1 MKSVK
6 MLALFGSMSL
16 MFMGCPYESKVPVDD
31 LSNAKVDS
39 DCKGDYD
46 EKGSTDYTYK
56 VTHEGNMYKIVKKK
70 TTGEDEPTIYYGF
83 TSKVDDQMYMN
94 VYEDGDASTRKYYI
108 YKFEKKGED
117 RVKLKGV
124 TDNITEEFASSAEL
138 KAYIKKYSEISFF
151 FDKDEEKVFY
161 KN

>member
-1 MKSVK
+1 
-6 MLALFGSMSL
+6 
-16 MFMGCPYESKVPVDD
+16 
-31 LSNAKVDS
+31 
-39 DCKGDYD
+39 
-46 EKGSTDYTYK
+46 
-56 VTHEGNMYKIVKKK
+56 
-70 TTGEDEPTIYYGF
+70 
-83 TSKVDDQMYMN
+83 MYMN